1 MHRTKCLRTVSILL
15 THRKRPPAPHPC
27 STWQIF
33 GAAGRLQ
40 NLSREARWR
49 LRWRRKGEGRERG
62 RGEGDG
68 GGGRS
73 RRGTARGRMRAKH
86 ALVRARPSQFCQIWS
101 SLAPAVG
108 AGRSG
113 SSRRAGRG
121 LSAAPPGGEQSGA
134 LRAGLACAGTP
145 LGHTCTRTTRTPP
158 RQPRVYPRRANFW
171 GVNCQG

>member
-62 RGEGDG
+62 RGEGEG

-86 ALVRARPSQFCQIWS
+86 ALVPKCGHGQVSFAKFGRHLRPPWV
-101 SLAPAVG
+101 LADRGVRG
-108 AGRSG
+108 
-113 SSRRAGRG
+113 GRG
-121 LSAAPPGGEQSGA
+121 GGYPQPPPGGRNLARCA
-134 LRAGLACAGTP
+134 LGWPAPVRP
-145 LGHTCTRTTRTPP
+145 
-158 RQPRVYPRRANFW
+158 
-171 GVNCQG
+171 